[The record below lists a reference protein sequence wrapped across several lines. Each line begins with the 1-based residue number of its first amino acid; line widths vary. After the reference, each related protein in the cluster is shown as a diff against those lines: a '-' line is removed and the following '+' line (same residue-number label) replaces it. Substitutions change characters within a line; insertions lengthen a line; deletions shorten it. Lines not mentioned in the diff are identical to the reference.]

1 MSEKISLDSSEIK
14 YFKFISANICKK
26 YYFSKG

>member
-14 YFKFISANICKK
+14 DMYLGHIMQTFARTFA
-26 YYFSKG
+26 